1 MINSRCALLVVLSLF
16 STGAVAQVNALPPT
30 RHVLVYGDAEAR
42 AIPDRFKITLQFE
55 AVDAAADAARSRVET
70 NMQDVLAK
78 LKQSG
83 VRENGIVATS
93 LQIGSRERYDEK
105 LREPVFLGTEVKRS
119 LTATFQSLTV
129 LQTFLAG
136 LETSNELKVSSVDTA
151 LADEQ
156 GLRKALREKSVEA
169 SREKAETIARAYG
182 ATLGKLYSVS
192 DVAPQFEYG
201 IRAGSWSSGYVWA
214 GQPRPGDAYT
224 LDRIQVTGSRVSPSD
239 IESFQTGFV
248 TFQDR
253 IYAVFL
259 LAD

>member
-1 MINSRCALLVVLSLF
+1 MTNSRNLLLVLLSLV
-16 STGAVAQVNALPPT
+16 SSSALAQVNALPPT

-55 AVDAAADAARSRVET
+55 AVDPDADAARIRIEQS
-70 NMQDVLAK
+70 MQNVLAR
-78 LKQSG
+78 LKKSG
-83 VRENGIVATS
+83 VGENEIVATS
-93 LQIGSRERYDEK
+93 LQIGPRERYDEK
-105 LREPVFLGTEVKRS
+105 LRENVFLGTEVKRS
-119 LTATFQSLTV
+119 LTATFASLKA
-129 LQTFLAG
+129 LQAFLGG
-136 LETSNELKVSSVDTA
+136 LGTSKELKVSSVDTA

-156 GLRKALREKSVEA
+156 RLRNALREKSIQA

-201 IRAGSWSSGYVWA
+201 IRAGSWPSTYVWS
-214 GQPRPGDAYT
+214 QPRPSDAYS
-224 LDRIQVTGSRVSPSD
+224 LDRVQVSGTRITSSD
-239 IESFQTGFV
+239 IESFQTGYV

>member
-1 MINSRCALLVVLSLF
+1 MINYGSVLLAVLSLF
-16 STGAVAQVNALPPT
+16 STGALAQVNALPPT

-55 AVDAAADAARSRVET
+55 AVDPDADAARTRVEQ
-70 NMQDVLAK
+70 NMQGVLER
-78 LKQSG
+78 LKKSAI
-83 VRENGIVATS
+83 RENEIVATS
-93 LQIGSRERYDEK
+93 LQIGSRERFDEK
-105 LREPVFLGTEVKRS
+105 LREPVFMGTEVKRS
-119 LTATFQSLTV
+119 LTATFASLKV
-129 LQTFLAG
+129 LQAFLGG
-136 LETSNELKVSSVDTA
+136 LDTSKELKISSVDTA

-156 GLRKALREKSVEA
+156 GLRKALREKSIQA

-201 IRAGSWSSGYVWA
+201 IRAGSWPSTYQW
-214 GQPRPGDAYT
+214 GQPRPMDSYT
-224 LDRIQVTGSRVSPSD
+224 LDRVQVTGTRVLRSD

>member
-1 MINSRCALLVVLSLF
+1 MINFKSVLLVSLWLF
-16 STGAVAQVNALPPT
+16 STGALAQVNALPPT

-55 AVDAAADAARSRVET
+55 AVDPDADAARLRVEQ
-70 NMQDVLAK
+70 NMQDVLAR
-78 LKQSG
+78 LKKSG
-83 VRENGIVATS
+83 VRENEIVATS
-93 LQIGSRERYDEK
+93 LQIGSRERFDEK

-119 LTATFQSLTV
+119 LTATFASLKA
-129 LQTFLAG
+129 LQAFLGG
-136 LETSNELKVSSVDTA
+136 LETSKDLKVSSVDTA

-156 GLRKALREKSVEA
+156 GLRKALREKSIQA

-201 IRAGSWSSGYVWA
+201 IRAGNWPSAYLWS
-214 GQPRPGDAYT
+214 QPRAMDVYT
-224 LDRIQVTGSRVSPSD
+224 LDRVQVSGTRLTSSD
-239 IESFQTGFV
+239 IESFQTGYV

-259 LAD
+259 LAE